1 MTEIFLQKGVDVK
14 GHGKYDLYVKDMP
27 ADFLGLAVDL
37 KFTNS
42 GQAWKFLEMSWGEM
56 LKPLPQ
62 AKLPLQIV
70 RPVPEE
76 NKIVMGLTFKAT
88 EIPVLKD
95 GVLVSFIFD
104 GDLPLLAK
112 LENKVISVYQQGKRV
127 DLPRISWKIA
137 QGPVMEA
144 NGGETGAN
152 AAAVVSQGQLLAS
165 EEVKALEVQP
175 GELAADVLTA
185 QQWQAVLVD
194 LAPKPLLAQNNAFS
208 WLWGGFIGLVIL
220 AVLAGIWWKWG
231 WSWWLQKRGKK
242 SDQAGAAMARR
253 ADLA

>member
-1 MTEIFLQKGVDVK
+1 MTEIFLQKSVDAK

-42 GQAWKFLEMSWGEM
+42 GQAWKFLEMSWGEV

-70 RPVPEE
+70 RALPEE

-144 NGGETGAN
+144 NGGEIGAN
-152 AAAVVSQGQLLAS
+152 AAAVVGQGQLLTS

-175 GELAADVLTA
+175 GELAADLLTA
-185 QQWQAVLVD
+185 QQWQVVLED
-194 LAPKPLLAQNNAFS
+194 LAPKPVLAQNYAFS
-208 WLWGGFIGLVIL
+208 WLWLGCVGVGVVSILV
-220 AVLAGIWWKWG
+220 GIWWKWG
-231 WSWWLQKRGKK
+231 RYWWLQKRKGKF
-242 SDQAGAAMARR
+242 DQAEADMARR